1 MNNTEEKKAITDK
14 LVQGLPKKKE
24 VILSPKMMEAKN
36 IADIGEAIN
45 NLRILVNS
53 KYLPE
58 ALKTDLLSYISV
70 CENDLGNLIG
80 VSLSNGKDYPV
91 KNIIDLDEFFV
102 EEDEDLIDVHKD
114 EEMLE
119 NVSIFSYDE
128 ELNKYYSKIN
138 PVLKRISELNQM
150 GIKESSKEMQELIAK
165 RNELYEQ
172 YDLIRERHMY
182 DD

>member
-1 MNNTEEKKAITDK
+1 MNNTDEKKVITDK

-36 IADIGEAIN
+36 IADIGEVIS
-45 NLRILVNS
+45 NLRVLVNS
-53 KYLPE
+53 NYLPDS
-58 ALKTDLLSYISV
+58 LKSDLLSYISA

-80 VSLSNGKDYPV
+80 VSLSNGKDYPM
-91 KNIIDLDEFFV
+91 KNIIDLDDFFV
-102 EEDEDLIDVHKD
+102 EEDDDLIDVHDD
-114 EEMLE
+114 EPTLE

-150 GIKESSKEMQELIAK
+150 GIKENNREMQELISR

-182 DD
+182 DE